1 LKEEQKEEVQP
12 EESQKVEENVVG
24 EVETNQEIFYSVI

>member
-24 EVETNQEIFYSVI
+24 EVEANQ